1 MRIGVGMGVGRS
13 AVWWM
18 LMLGAALALG
28 WLPEAARAGGVV
40 KPSQIRLLGTT
51 AISPN
56 SSANLTD
63 AQGPFSVPERQ
74 VFVVT
79 LIRVKP
85 LNPGA
90 GNLYVTFLRGA
101 TQERLWAVPNDRPT
115 DLEFPSGWVLEAS
128 PATLGILNSAISTGT
143 LGVEVNGYLTRAR

>member
-1 MRIGVGMGVGRS
+1 MKMALRMGVERNG
-13 AVWWM
+13 WWAIV
-18 LMLGAALALG
+18 LAAALAIV
-28 WLPEAARAGGVV
+28 WLPETSLAGATV

-63 AQGPFSVPERQ
+63 AQGLFFVPDRQ

-101 TQERLWAVPNDRPT
+101 VQERLWAVPNDRPT

-128 PATLGILNSAISTGT
+128 PATLGILNSAISNGT